1 MNLEKSMDELER
13 HINSSQSYFDDVRVQ
28 IERELKDV
36 NEEIADLKDTIKELE
51 EDADTADTQIQEL
64 MYQNSML
71 QLELTEVTN
80 ELITLRNEIMKKD
93 GIIIHLKHELVTLG
107 ENIFGK

>member
-1 MNLEKSMDELER
+1 MNLERTMDELER
-13 HINSSQSYFDDVRVQ
+13 NLDNVNSYFVDLRDQ

-36 NEEIADLKDTIKELE
+36 NEEIAELRETISNLE

-80 ELITLRNEIMKKD
+80 ELIALRSDNMTKA
-93 GIIIHLKHELVTLG
+93 GIIIHLKHELVILG
-107 ENIFGK
+107 KNI

>member
-1 MNLEKSMDELER
+1 MSLERTMDELER
-13 HINSSQSYFDDVRVQ
+13 NLDNVNSYFVDLRDQ

-36 NEEIADLKDTIKELE
+36 NEEIAELRETISNLE

-80 ELITLRNEIMKKD
+80 ELIALRSDNMKKD
-93 GIIIHLKHELVTLG
+93 GIIIHLKHELVILG
-107 ENIFGK
+107 QGV